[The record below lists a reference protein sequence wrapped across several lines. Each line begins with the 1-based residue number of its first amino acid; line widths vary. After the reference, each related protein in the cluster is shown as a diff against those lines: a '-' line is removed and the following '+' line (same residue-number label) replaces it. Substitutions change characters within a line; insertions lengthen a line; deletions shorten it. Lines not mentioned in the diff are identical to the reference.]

1 MGGKDNCVPVF
12 LNKLH
17 AASKIWVGI
26 FETLYTLC
34 AVGDFFARVISKNRT
49 SPYFSIRP
57 ALRWNQKR
65 FSVGHLYTRPDR
77 GALS

>member
-12 LNKLH
+12 LNMSCNKLH

-49 SPYFSIRP
+49 SPYFFDQ
-57 ALRWNQKR
+57 A
-65 FSVGHLYTRPDR
+65 SVKME
-77 GALS
+77 SEKV